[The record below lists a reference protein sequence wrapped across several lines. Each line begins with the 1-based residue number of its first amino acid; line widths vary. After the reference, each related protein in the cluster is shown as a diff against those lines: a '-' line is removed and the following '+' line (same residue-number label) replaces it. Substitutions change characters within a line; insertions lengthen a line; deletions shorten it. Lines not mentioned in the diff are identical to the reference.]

1 MQFFLNLKTK
11 AKILTGFMIVI
22 VINLLI
28 VITSINALSTSQQA
42 ALTIDDTLNGAFRRI
57 NNLQI
62 AVQEINLKF
71 CRGLNPTDTKY
82 DFADLLRDAPT
93 LIQHVDNSVNALN
106 VNFSS
111 NPEYKALVTSM
122 YNSTKAINETI
133 NQNILPVLRQQ
144 NTTDAS
150 LLEIYCRDVLPHVA
164 ESQSSSGQLIA
175 MQTEMCIAVSSPAAD
190 PTTIYVISV
199 LAAVSV
205 IVAFFI
211 GLYISN
217 YIAKQVHSAIGFM
230 TRMADGDFNFSVE
243 AGSADEFGQY
253 RQSLSK
259 MRNSVGQIVGMT
271 QSECVRLQE
280 ELNKLHQASDSI
292 VQSTNNV
299 QSQAITV
306 AAASDEMVSTTA
318 DIARNCETAANGST
332 QCKDITSNGLN
343 MVQRAFENVQQ
354 QVENTKDNSNKVER
368 LAAQSREI
376 SSIVNTI
383 GDIAAQTNLLA
394 LNAAIEAARAGDAG
408 RGFAV
413 VADEVRALATRTASS
428 TNEIS
433 RMVESIQKEAHATTE
448 SIKLS
453 VQNMDN
459 VAQDAKEL
467 ENLLN
472 DITTHVV
479 EVNNQVTQIATSTEE
494 QTTATSEI
502 STNAQS
508 VNNASAEMTHQ
519 AQVQQ
524 QSIESTLKD
533 LENLTHA
540 LSFFRLTA
548 QDRNTSTIN

>member
-1 MQFFLNLKTK
+1 M
-11 AKILTGFMIVI
+11 
-22 VINLLI
+22 
-28 VITSINALSTSQQA
+28 
-42 ALTIDDTLNGAFRRI
+42 DNGS
-57 NNLQI
+57 
-62 AVQEINLKF
+62 E
-71 CRGLNPTDTKY
+71 
-82 DFADLLRDAPT
+82 
-93 LIQHVDNSVNALN
+93 
-106 VNFSS
+106 
-111 NPEYKALVTSM
+111 
-122 YNSTKAINETI
+122 
-133 NQNILPVLRQQ
+133 
-144 NTTDAS
+144 
-150 LLEIYCRDVLPHVA
+150 
-164 ESQSSSGQLIA
+164 
-175 MQTEMCIAVSSPAAD
+175 
-190 PTTIYVISV
+190 
-199 LAAVSV
+199 
-205 IVAFFI
+205 
-211 GLYISN
+211 
-217 YIAKQVHSAIGFM
+217 
-230 TRMADGDFNFSVE
+230 
-243 AGSADEFGQY
+243 DEFGQY

-271 QSECVRLQE
+271 QSECVRLQD
-280 ELNKLHQASDSI
+280 ELSRLHKASDSI

-318 DIARNCETAANGST
+318 DIARNCETAANGSK
-332 QCKDITSNGLN
+332 QCKDITSNGLS

-502 STNAQS
+502 SSNAQS

-548 QDRNTSTIN
+548 QDRNASAN